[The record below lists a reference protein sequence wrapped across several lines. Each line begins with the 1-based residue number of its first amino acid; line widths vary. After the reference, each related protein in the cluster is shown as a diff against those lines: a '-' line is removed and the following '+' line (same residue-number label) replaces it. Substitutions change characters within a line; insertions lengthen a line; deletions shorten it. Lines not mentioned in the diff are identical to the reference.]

1 MAHKKGG
8 GSTRN
13 IADPRPKYRGVKR
26 FDGEFVKA
34 GNILVRQL
42 GTRIHPGEN
51 VGLGRDFTLFAKAE
65 GFVKYEHRPGGRRQV
80 SVYDT
85 HPQHG

>member
-13 IADPRPKYRGVKR
+13 ISDPRPKYRGVKR
-26 FDGEFVKA
+26 FDGEFVKS

-42 GTRIHPGEN
+42 GTRIHPGLN
-51 VGLGRDFTLFAKAE
+51 VGLGRDFTLFATID
-65 GFVKYEHRPGGRRQV
+65 GFVKYEHRPGGKKQV
-80 SVYDT
+80 SVYET
-85 HPQHG
+85 QLSQA